1 MTSKKILS
9 NLSFLIL
16 IGLAL
21 ICSSSIAADPA
32 SEIANYP
39 IKPIKFILP
48 FPAGGGTDNLA
59 RIMAPKLTQ
68 ILGQPVIVDNRPG
81 ASGNIATD
89 AVAKANPDGY
99 TVLMGYNTALTFN
112 PLIFQSLNFDVQKD
126 LKPVTLLATAKYV
139 LVVNN
144 TVPVKSVKE
153 LISLAKEKPGQ
164 LNYSSAGN
172 GSTLHL
178 AAELFKFRTGVDI
191 VHIPYKGG
199 GPATLGVLGSEVQ
212 MTFGSV
218 ASVLPHIKSG
228 KIHAIGVTSLTRSNV
243 LPDIPTISESGIN
256 GYNVTSWYGLLLPKN
271 TPDQI
276 VSKLA
281 MAAHEVIQSPEIKEA
296 MAKQGGLEVTIST
309 PSEFDELIKSET
321 NMWRDL
327 NKKLKI
333 TAN

>member
-1 MTSKKILS
+1 
-9 NLSFLIL
+9 
-16 IGLAL
+16 
-21 ICSSSIAADPA
+21 
-32 SEIANYP
+32 
-39 IKPIKFILP
+39 
-48 FPAGGGTDNLA
+48 
-59 RIMAPKLTQ
+59 
-68 ILGQPVIVDNRPG
+68 
-81 ASGNIATD
+81 
-89 AVAKANPDGY
+89 
-99 TVLMGYNTALTFN
+99 MGYNTALTFN
-112 PLIFQSLNFDVQKD
+112 PLIFQNLSFDVQKD

-144 TVPVKSVKE
+144 TISVKSVKE

-178 AAELFKFRTGVDI
+178 AAELFKFRSGVDI

-199 GPATLGVLGSEVQ
+199 GPATLGVLGGEVQ

-228 KIHAIGVTSLTRSNV
+228 KLQAIGVTSLTRSNV
-243 LPDIPTISESGIN
+243 LPDVPTISESGVN

-281 MAAHEVIQSPEIKEA
+281 QAAHEVIQSPEVKDA
-296 MAKQGGLEVTIST
+296 MAKQGGLEVTTST
-309 PSEFDELIKSET
+309 PTEFDELIKSET

-333 TAN
+333 TSN